1 MRVIMSFAVIVL
13 AISICS
19 AFPNQEN
26 QEYEP
31 TDFVVPEIVETEQ
44 QGISIG
50 DTKKAIASAE
60 KEVAAAKKCNT
71 DTGGTCRVVNCYSWR
86 KATCKKSS
94 WTTYKCM
101 CIGKCAVSGPKGSYC
116 KDLVTPATKKLSCL
130 KKKVTVLEQGKA
142 ANEAVE
148 SAKKDVASAQKGVA
162 SVKGCKTDTG
172 GTCRVV
178 NCYSWRKAT
187 CKKSGW
193 ATYKCMC
200 SGKCVVKGPKG
211 NYCKDLMTPA
221 TDKLKAAQNK
231 LKSAEGKVA
240 TAVASLK
247 ELKC

>member
-1 MRVIMSFAVIVL
+1 MGYIMRVIMSFAVIVL

-94 WTTYKCM
+94 WTTYKA
-101 CIGKCAVSGPKGSYC
+101 CALENALFLAQRG
-116 KDLVTPATKKLSCL
+116 VTA
-130 KKKVTVLEQGKA
+130 
-142 ANEAVE
+142 
-148 SAKKDVASAQKGVA
+148 
-162 SVKGCKTDTG
+162 
-172 GTCRVV
+172 RI
-178 NCYSWRKAT
+178 W
-187 CKKSGW
+187 
-193 ATYKCMC
+193 
-200 SGKCVVKGPKG
+200 
-211 NYCKDLMTPA
+211 
-221 TDKLKAAQNK
+221 
-231 LKSAEGKVA
+231 
-240 TAVASLK
+240 
-247 ELKC
+247 

>member
-1 MRVIMSFAVIVL
+1 MGYIMRVIMSFAVIVL

-50 DTKKAIASAE
+50 DT
-60 KEVAAAKKCNT
+60 
-71 DTGGTCRVVNCYSWR
+71 
-86 KATCKKSS
+86 KKSS